1 MARTQIALVGALSLG
16 LLASCGGQV
25 SASSENDASVAETN
39 ALENAGP
46 IDPGELSAPAGN
58 EAETVP
64 PPDAVSHPDG
74 YLPPVD
80 TPAEPA
86 EADPP
91 GAKAPPATEDEY
103 MRNRQGR

>member
-1 MARTQIALVGALSLG
+1 MARTQIALFSALSLG

-25 SASSENDASVAETN
+25 PARSENDASAAETD
-39 ALENAGP
+39 ALENAVP
-46 IDPGELSAPAGN
+46 ADPLQPPAAADN
-58 EAETVP
+58 EAGTVP

-74 YLPPVD
+74 YLPLGN
-80 TPAEPA
+80 TSAGPA

-91 GAKAPPATEDEY
+91 GAKPPPATEDEY